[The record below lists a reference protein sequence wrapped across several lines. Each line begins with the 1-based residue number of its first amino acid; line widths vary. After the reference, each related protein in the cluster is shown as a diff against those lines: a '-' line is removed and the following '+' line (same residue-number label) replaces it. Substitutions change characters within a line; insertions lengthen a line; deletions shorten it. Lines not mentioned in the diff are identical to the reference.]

1 MRIAICDDDKGMLS
15 RIRESVLLLCGEHNI
30 EATVDAFE
38 DCNELLGAHE
48 QMPYQVLFSD
58 IQMPQMDGFELSR
71 RVCDCEPSTIVVF
84 ITDHEHLVFDS
95 LRYSPT
101 YFVRK
106 DSFEQ
111 DMRSAFHQVYKVYE
125 NRYRELYIENL
136 TDEGPQA
143 TKLPIGEL
151 NYVMTQSRRLH
162 FVTDKGQYVA
172 RGSLSKWKDE
182 LAANGFVCCHSRYLV
197 NASKVLTIERENV
210 VLVNGES
217 IPISRHRVQ
226 DVKLEMLKRGVL
238 RI

>member
-15 RIRESVLLLCGEHNI
+15 RIRESVLLLCGEHKVD
-30 EATVDAFE
+30 ATVDVFE
-38 DCNELLGAHE
+38 DCNELIDVHE
-48 QMPYQVLFSD
+48 KKPYQILFSD

-71 RVCDCEPSTIVVF
+71 RVCNREPSAIIVF
-84 ITDHEHLVFDS
+84 ITDYEHLVFDS
-95 LRYSPT
+95 LQYSPT

-111 DMRSAFHQVYKVYE
+111 DMRSAFLQVRKVYE
-125 NRYRELYIENL
+125 NRYRELFIENL
-136 TDEGPQA
+136 TSEGRQA
-143 TKLPIGEL
+143 MKLPLGEL
-151 NYVMTQSRRLH
+151 NYVMTQSRKLY
-162 FVTDKGQYVA
+162 FVTDKERYEA
-172 RGSLSKWKDE
+172 RGSLSRWKDE
-182 LAANGFVCCHSRYLV
+182 LAANGFVCCHSSYLV

-226 DVKLEMLKRGVL
+226 EVKLEMLKRGVL